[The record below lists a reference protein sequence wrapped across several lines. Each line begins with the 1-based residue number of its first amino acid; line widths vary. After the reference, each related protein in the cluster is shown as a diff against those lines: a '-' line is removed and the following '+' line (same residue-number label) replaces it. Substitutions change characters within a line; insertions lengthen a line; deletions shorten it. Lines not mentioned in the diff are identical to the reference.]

1 MESKTLPLSK
11 ALTSYLSSK
20 RVTFN
25 PETLKELSKFI
36 IWCGQEREAEEL
48 KPHEAASYGDIISDT
63 AGTQDTSER
72 VQAIKD
78 FLSFCYKNN
87 ITSTPLAK
95 HLRVRKINRMN
106 VLIDKASNKID
117 MTEEGYQNMVTELE
131 SLRDQRVDIAK
142 EISNAAADKDFRENA
157 PLDAAREKQ
166 GFSEARIRELED
178 GLQRARVVSNKK
190 NKSGGKFANR
200 IGLGSQI
207 KLVDKSNKE
216 EFVYTIVNAS
226 EASPLDHKM
235 SVQSPV
241 GKAVVDKIVG
251 DTVEVETPRGNM
263 SYLIK
268 EIK

>member
-25 PETLKELSKFI
+25 PGTLKELSKFI
-36 IWCGQEREAEEL
+36 LWCGQERQTDEL

-95 HLRVRKINRMN
+95 HLRVRKVNRAN

-117 MTEEGYQNMVTELE
+117 MTEEGYKNMVTELGV
-131 SLRDQRVDIAK
+131 LREQRVGIAK
-142 EISNAAADKDFRENA
+142 EISTAAADKDFRENA

-190 NKSGGKFANR
+190 NRAGKFANR

-216 EFVYTIVNAS
+216 ELVYTIVNAS

-241 GKAVVDKIVG
+241 GKAVVDKTVG
-251 DTVEVETPRGNM
+251 DTVEVDTPRGNM

>member
-1 MESKTLPLSK
+1 M
-11 ALTSYLSSK
+11 
-20 RVTFN
+20 V
-25 PETLKELSKFI
+25 KEL
-36 IWCGQEREAEEL
+36 GL
-48 KPHEAASYGDIISDT
+48 
-63 AGTQDTSER
+63 
-72 VQAIKD
+72 
-78 FLSFCYKNN
+78 
-87 ITSTPLAK
+87 
-95 HLRVRKINRMN
+95 
-106 VLIDKASNKID
+106 
-117 MTEEGYQNMVTELE
+117 
-131 SLRDQRVDIAK
+131 LRDQRVDIAK

-216 EFVYTIVNAS
+216 ELVYTIVNAS

-251 DTVEVETPRGNM
+251 DTVEVDTPRGNM

-268 EIK
+268 EIN